1 MRLQEFPCRLST
13 ALFAFEGCKASPR
26 GVATS
31 YKGKGTMVVAI
42 YHAGSQDV
50 KAMAFLSD
58 EQSFMRQW
66 LGAGAKPSMIQLH
79 DRPLRF

>member
-1 MRLQEFPCRLST
+1 
-13 ALFAFEGCKASPR
+13 
-26 GVATS
+26 
-31 YKGKGTMVVAI
+31 MVVAI